1 MLIRK
6 AMLLAFAVTLAGC
19 VAGYTLVQPGVQSAQ
34 DLQVYAGP
42 GWNLAPPTAT
52 LAPRKGAQTWTQD
65 GLLLDRLVLIPA
77 VGDGEA
83 LIVDKSESAAIPVFH
98 KDMLPNEVE
107 ELIESTIVKYFGEG
121 NAAVSTSNLR
131 PHKFGDQNGFKFDML
146 VELTDSPD
154 YKGTIGA
161 FIVDDRL
168 YSIWYL
174 AAVPH
179 YFDKHMARAD
189 EIMQSAR
196 LVRETS

>member
-1 MLIRK
+1 
-6 AMLLAFAVTLAGC
+6 MLLAFAVTLAGC

-107 ELIESTIVKYFGEG
+107 ELIESTI
-121 NAAVSTSNLR
+121 
-131 PHKFGDQNGFKFDML
+131 ML
-146 VELTDSPD
+146 VKLTDSPD

-161 FIVDDRL
+161 FIVDEQL